1 MHASDIRSY
10 WQVKALIILLKLSL
24 LVGVVLSFVQGRLE
38 AGAVTLAIF
47 LITFLPVILGNRF
60 QVRIPSEFELLSVVL
75 IYASLFLGEVHGYY
89 VKFWWWD
96 LVLHTSSGFLLG
108 ILGFLLVYV
117 LNEKEEINLDLN
129 PGFVAFFAFV
139 FALALGTLWELFEFG
154 MDQFLGMDMQRSKN
168 TGVVDTMWDMIVN
181 CVGALTISIMGYNYL
196 KTEGINSFLE
206 KWIHKFIERNPRLFE
221 RRRLPR

>member
-1 MHASDIRSY
+1 MHSSDIQSY

-24 LVGVVLSFVQGRLE
+24 LVGAVLSFFQGRLE

-47 LITFLPVILGNRF
+47 LITFLPVMLGNRF
-60 QVRIPSEFELLSVVL
+60 QVRIPSEFELLSVIL
-75 IYASLFLGEVHGYY
+75 IYASFFLGEVHGYY

-96 LVLHTSSGFLLG
+96 LVLHASSGFLLG

-117 LNEKEEINLDLN
+117 LNEKKEIDLDLN

-139 FALALGTLWELFEFG
+139 FALALGALWEIFEFA
-154 MDQFLGMDMQRSKN
+154 MDQVFAMNMQKSGLR
-168 TGVVDTMWDMIVN
+168 DTMWDLIVN
-181 CVGALTISIMGYNYL
+181 CIGAVVIAFLGWGYL
-196 KTEGINSFLE
+196 RKEGINSFLE

-221 RRRLPR
+221 RRRFPR